1 MLLELFERLN
11 NKHNMITISV
21 CKIGLND
28 AEFVLT
34 IWVNSEDSVSK
45 ACKSETETDGQG
57 PQGNIIIKNQ
67 LAIKMHLKSWVL
79 TIALAFLDISV
90 AIN

>member
-11 NKHNMITISV
+11 NKHNISV

-45 ACKSETETDGQG
+45 ACKSETETNGQSDI
-57 PQGNIIIKNQ
+57 NK
-67 LAIKMHLKSWVL
+67 KSV
-79 TIALAFLDISV
+79 S
-90 AIN
+90 N